1 MSEEI
6 VNRVANSALITVD
19 LEEYFPEG
27 PRKTIDLSQWL
38 DQGFILK
45 EKEFRSALE
54 QFDWSGYQDS
64 YVNLVC
70 STDAILPGWAFMLVG
85 LKLAGIAKA
94 AVQGSSEDLER
105 SLYQDI
111 IAQIDPEDYRDK
123 PVIIKGCS
131 NKPVPE
137 EAYLILANHLQP
149 TARSIMYGE
158 ACSSV
163 PLYKKKGHRTSN

>member
-6 VNRVANSALITVD
+6 VNRVASSALITVD
-19 LEEYFPEG
+19 LEELFPEG
-27 PRKTIDLSQWL
+27 RRQTVDLSQWL

-45 EKEFRSALE
+45 EKEFRKALD
-54 QFDWSGYQDS
+54 QFDWSSYQDS

-85 LKLAGIAKA
+85 LKLSGIAKA
-94 AVQGSSEDLER
+94 VVQGSSEDLER

-111 IAQIDPEDYRDK
+111 ISKIDPVEYKDK
-123 PVIIKGCS
+123 PVIIKGCT

-137 EAYLILANHLQP
+137 EAYLMLANHLQP
-149 TARSIMYGE
+149 VARSIMYGE

-163 PLYKKKGHRTSN
+163 PLFKRKRS

>member
-6 VNRVANSALITVD
+6 VNRVASSALITVD
-19 LEEYFPEG
+19 LEELFPEG
-27 PRKTIDLSQWL
+27 RRQTVDLSQWL

-45 EKEFRSALE
+45 EKEFRKALD
-54 QFDWSGYQDS
+54 QFNWSSYQDS

-85 LKLAGIAKA
+85 LKLSGIAKA
-94 AVQGSSEDLER
+94 VVQGSSEDLER
-105 SLYQDI
+105 SLYQNI
-111 IAQIDPEDYRDK
+111 ISKIDPAEYKDK
-123 PVIIKGCS
+123 PVIIKGCT

-137 EAYLILANHLQP
+137 EAYLMLANHLQP
-149 TARSIMYGE
+149 VARSIMYGE

-163 PLYKKKGHRTSN
+163 PLFKRKRS

>member
-19 LEEYFPEG
+19 LEEFYPEG
-27 PRKTIDLSQWL
+27 PRMTVDLSQWL

-45 EKEFRSALE
+45 EKEFRQALDH
-54 QFDWSGYQDS
+54 FDWSPYQGA
-64 YVNLVC
+64 YVNLIC

-85 LKLAGIAKA
+85 LKLSGIAE
-94 AVQGSSEDLER
+94 AVAQGSGQELER
-105 SLYQDI
+105 SLYQSI
-111 IAQIDPEDYRDK
+111 ISTIDPDPYRDK

-131 NKPVPE
+131 HKPVPE
-137 EAYLILANHLQP
+137 EAYLMLANHLQP
-149 TARSIMYGE
+149 VARSIMYGE

-163 PLYKKKGHRTSN
+163 PLYKRKKS

>member
-6 VNRVANSALITVD
+6 VNRVASSALITVD
-19 LEEYFPEG
+19 LEELFPEG
-27 PRKTIDLSQWL
+27 RRQTVDLSQWL

-45 EKEFRSALE
+45 EKEFRKALD
-54 QFDWSGYQDS
+54 QFNWSSYQDC

-85 LKLAGIAKA
+85 LKLSGIAKA
-94 AVQGSSEDLER
+94 VVQGSSEDLER
-105 SLYQDI
+105 SLYQNI
-111 IAQIDPEDYRDK
+111 ISKIDPVEYKDK
-123 PVIIKGCS
+123 PVIIKGCT

-137 EAYLILANHLQP
+137 EAYLMLANHLQP
-149 TARSIMYGE
+149 VARSIMYGE

-163 PLYKKKGHRTSN
+163 PLFKRKRS

>member
-19 LEEYFPEG
+19 LEEFFPDG
-27 PRKTIDLSQWL
+27 RRQTVDLSQWL

-45 EKEFRSALE
+45 EKEFRQALD

-64 YVNLVC
+64 YVNLIC

-85 LKLAGIAKA
+85 LKLSGIAKA
-94 AVQGSSEDLER
+94 VVQGSTQDLER

-111 IAQIDPEDYRDK
+111 ISQIDLEEYKDK

-137 EAYLILANHLQP
+137 EAYLMLANHLQP
-149 TARSIMYGE
+149 VARSIMYGE

-163 PLYKKKGHRTSN
+163 PLFKRKRS

>member
-6 VNRVANSALITVD
+6 VNRVASSALITVD
-19 LEEYFPEG
+19 LEELFPEG
-27 PRKTIDLSQWL
+27 RRQTVDLSQWL

-45 EKEFRSALE
+45 EKEFRKALD
-54 QFDWSGYQDS
+54 QFNWSSYQDS

-85 LKLAGIAKA
+85 LKLSGIAKA
-94 AVQGSSEDLER
+94 VVQGSSEDLER

-111 IAQIDPEDYRDK
+111 ISKIDPVEYKDK
-123 PVIIKGCS
+123 PVIIKGCT

-137 EAYLILANHLQP
+137 EAYLMLANHLQP
-149 TARSIMYGE
+149 VARSIMYGE

-163 PLYKKKGHRTSN
+163 PLFKRKRS